1 MNQAKSDVKKI
12 VFTEGDH
19 PTVIKAAAECIREG
33 ICSPILLGRESTIE
47 EHKERLGLQFECE
60 IIDVRDDPRR
70 KGKYSDIL
78 SEERARKGV
87 TRADAVRMLRS
98 RTYFGSMMVA
108 SDDADGLVGGID
120 RHYPDILRPCL
131 HTIGTAPDVER
142 LVGMYMMTIK
152 GQLLFIGDAT
162 INIYPDSQT
171 LAEIAIETAKMARR
185 FGVKPVVAML
195 SFSNF
200 GSSKEYR
207 STRIEDAIKI
217 VKERD
222 PSLIIDGPMQAD
234 TALVSDIQEEYPFMT
249 FNGPANVLICPNL
262 AAANIGYKLLQ
273 RLGGAEATGP
283 ILEGMAKPVQVLQR
297 GDGVS
302 DVVRMA
308 AICAVDAQRHQRA
321 RLG

>member
-1 MNQAKSDVKKI
+1 
-12 VFTEGDH
+12 
-19 PTVIKAAAECIREG
+19 
-33 ICSPILLGRESTIE
+33 
-47 EHKERLGLQFECE
+47 
-60 IIDVRDDPRR
+60 
-70 KGKYSDIL
+70 
-78 SEERARKGV
+78 
-87 TRADAVRMLRS
+87 
-98 RTYFGSMMVA
+98 MMVA
-108 SDDADGLVGGID
+108 MDEADGLVGGID

-217 VKERD
+217 VKEKD

-234 TALVSDIQEEYPFMT
+234 TALV
-249 FNGPANVLICPNL
+249 
-262 AAANIGYKLLQ
+262 
-273 RLGGAEATGP
+273 
-283 ILEGMAKPVQVLQR
+283 
-297 GDGVS
+297 
-302 DVVRMA
+302 
-308 AICAVDAQRHQRA
+308 
-321 RLG
+321 

>member
-1 MNQAKSDVKKI
+1 M
-12 VFTEGDH
+12 
-19 PTVIKAAAECIREG
+19 
-33 ICSPILLGRESTIE
+33 
-47 EHKERLGLQFECE
+47 
-60 IIDVRDDPRR
+60 
-70 KGKYSDIL
+70 L
-78 SEERARKGV
+78 SEQRARKGV

-98 RTYFGSMMVA
+98 RTYFGSMMV
-108 SDDADGLVGGID
+108 SLDDADGLVGGID

-217 VKERD
+217 VRERD

-234 TALVSDIQEEYPFMT
+234 TALVGDIQEEYPFMT

>member
-1 MNQAKSDVKKI
+1 
-12 VFTEGDH
+12 
-19 PTVIKAAAECIREG
+19 
-33 ICSPILLGRESTIE
+33 
-47 EHKERLGLQFECE
+47 
-60 IIDVRDDPRR
+60 
-70 KGKYSDIL
+70 
-78 SEERARKGV
+78 
-87 TRADAVRMLRS
+87 
-98 RTYFGSMMVA
+98 
-108 SDDADGLVGGID
+108 
-120 RHYPDILRPCL
+120 
-131 HTIGTAPDVER
+131 
-142 LVGMYMMTIK
+142 MTIK

-217 VKERD
+217 VRERD

-234 TALVSDIQEEYPFMT
+234 TALVGDIQEEYPFMT

-273 RLGGAEATGP
+273 RLGGAEATACHLYTSP
-283 ILEGMAKPVQVLQR
+283 SPRDR
-297 GDGVS
+297 G
-302 DVVRMA
+302 
-308 AICAVDAQRHQRA
+308 
-321 RLG
+321 